1 MLLAGVWA
9 ALSAQSASGDVSRRA
24 ALVERRDRLMA
35 DLVRAEEQRRAGTLD
50 ERRYAARHEELV
62 TQLERVYGELDSA
75 AGRHRRGLAAVE
87 CDFDR
92 LVVDDVSRHFGRRRA
107 LTRVSLTCGA
117 GTILG
122 LLGPNGAGKSTLL
135 AILSTLLAPTSG
147 QVHYGTFDARS
158 AGPRLRARLGL
169 LGHDL
174 YLYPELTAR
183 ENLEFFARLYGL
195 DHPRERV
202 VRALAHAGL
211 ADRADDA
218 VSGFSRGM
226 RQRLALERAL
236 LHGPRLLLLDEPFTG
251 LDDASGHALVS
262 RLRGL
267 RDEGAIVIAATHD
280 LDLADGLL
288 DEVAILREG
297 RLLAVPRASGPLRE
311 RYRETIVAAT
321 STAAAPAGREER
333 AR

>member
-1 MLLAGVWA
+1 M
-9 ALSAQSASGDVSRRA
+9 R
-24 ALVERRDRLMA
+24 
-35 DLVRAEEQRRAGTLD
+35 
-50 ERRYAARHEELV
+50 
-62 TQLERVYGELDSA
+62 YGE
-75 AGRHRRGLAAVE
+75 H
-87 CDFDR
+87 
-92 LVVDDVSRHFGRRRA
+92 
-107 LTRVSLTCGA
+107 
-117 GTILG
+117 
-122 LLGPNGAGKSTLL
+122 
-135 AILSTLLAPTSG
+135 
-147 QVHYGTFDARS
+147 DARS
-158 AGPRLRARLGL
+158 AGPMLRGRLGL

-195 DHPRERV
+195 DRPRDRV
-202 VRALAHAGL
+202 DGALANAGL
-211 ADRADDA
+211 ADRAGDA

-251 LDDASGHALVS
+251 LDDACGRALVN

-280 LDLADGLL
+280 LDLAEGLL

-297 RLLAVPRASGPLRE
+297 RLLAVPRAAGPLRE
-311 RYRETIVAAT
+311 RYREAIVEAG
-321 STAAAPAGREER
+321 AAAAREGR